1 MKKLAMLLVAF
12 AAVTFFG
19 ASTASAQSVSFSY
32 VHGGRGGYSSFQYR
46 NYGGWNQNWNYNR
59 GWNRGWNGGWNGGWN
74 SRYYTPR
81 VYVPRVYVPRV
92 YVAPPPPPVYYNHNY
107 SYAPAAPVFYDDA
120 FVATVTE
127 SVFDPY
133 YGSRR
138 VSRTVTV
145 RWNSYEG
152 AYTWV
157 GLDGYTR
164 IYSR

>member
-12 AAVTFFG
+12 AAVTFFS
-19 ASTASAQSVSFSY
+19 ASDASAQSVSFSY
-32 VHGGRGGYSSFQYR
+32 VHGGRGGYTSFQYR
-46 NYGGWNQNWNYNR
+46 NHGGYRGWNNGWNFNFGYNR
-59 GWNRGWNGGWNGGWN
+59 GYYGP
-74 SRYYTPR
+74 RYYTPR

-92 YVAPPPPPVYYNHNY
+92 YVAPPPVYYAPP
-107 SYAPAAPVFYDDA
+107 APAYYDDA

-127 SVFDPY
+127 STFDPY

-138 VSRTVTV
+138 VTRTVTV
-145 RWNSYEG
+145 RWNPYEG